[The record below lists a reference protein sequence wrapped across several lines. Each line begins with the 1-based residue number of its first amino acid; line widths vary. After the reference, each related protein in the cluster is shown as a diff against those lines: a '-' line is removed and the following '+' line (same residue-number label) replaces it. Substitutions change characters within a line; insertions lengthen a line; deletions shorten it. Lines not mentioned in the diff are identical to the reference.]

1 MNLQQTLPVRDRK
14 GDAPNFAHKPA
25 KFEPEHSLVLKEF
38 GRVNLRPISIED
50 ENEMVDFHE
59 SLSEES
65 IYLRYFEHISLDT
78 RTLHERLARVCANT
92 ADSFA
97 IVAETGATSRHPAQI
112 LAVGRLTTSPLPNK
126 ASFAMLIADRAKDT
140 DLPEELLKR
149 LLAVARA
156 YHFRTLSGELLVAD
170 HDTLNLCRSLG
181 FKLHTVPE
189 DGIVRVNCAL

>member
-1 MNLQQTLPVRDRK
+1 MKLQHTSAARDTK
-14 GDAPNFAHKPA
+14 SDPPNFAQKPVS
-25 KFEPEHSLVLKEF
+25 FEPEYTVTLKEF
-38 GRVNLRPISIED
+38 GRVKLRPISIED

-97 IVAETGATSRHPAQI
+97 IVAETSAGGRHPAQI
-112 LAVGRLTTSPLPNK
+112 LAVGRLTITATPGK

-140 DLPEELLKR
+140 DLPEELLRR
-149 LLAVARA
+149 LLAFARA
-156 YHFRTLSGELLVAD
+156 YRFRTLGGELLVAD
-170 HDTLNLCRSLG
+170 HDTLNLCRNLG